1 MEAESPRAHLNCGRT
16 SVGQKGRRAI
26 YYYLRLGAC
35 AALWT
40 KAKQQRK
47 AYLHGNGDAFE

>member
-26 YYYLRLGAC
+26 YYYLRLGA
-35 AALWT
+35 WT